1 MTPPDLQAATSSCLI
16 AREASEMS
24 VSPLQNS
31 SKPPP
36 VPDVPTVMF
45 TPEFSP
51 LKASA
56 AAEVRGPTVEEPSIV
71 MSPERSDGRRRRRCP
86 RGGVVVAA
94 AAGGDER
101 ANGERR
107 RGGDQGESASTC
119 HLVVLLSG
127 KGGPGRADPGD
138 RGERNPGP
146 VRRAGDFPVT
156 LW

>member
-1 MTPPDLQAATSSCLI
+1 
-16 AREASEMS
+16 MS

-71 MSPERSDGRRRRRCP
+71 MSPERSDPAAAAVSG
-86 RGGVVVAA
+86 GGVVVAA
-94 AAGGDER
+94 AAGRHER
-101 ANGERR
+101 SKGQCR
-107 RGGDQGESASTC
+107 RGDRHGDSASTC
-119 HLVVLLSG
+119 HLVVLLSV
-127 KGGPGRADPGD
+127 KGGSRPSA
-138 RGERNPGP
+138 GP
-146 VRRAGDFPVT
+146 WAAATVTQACGARVTFP
-156 LW
+156 